1 MSASHEKSHLGSRI
15 SAHEKRSFRTS
26 LQVIVYKTIINAK
39 KHKAFVSK
47 YKALILK
54 YKAHILKYK
63 AHILKYKAH
72 ILKYMPYVFFHIL
85 YVFAVTAEIRNFAT
99 I

>member
-26 LQVIVYKTIINAK
+26 LQVIVYNTIINAK
-39 KHKAFVSK
+39 KHKAYISK
-47 YKALILK
+47 YKAL
-54 YKAHILKYK
+54 
-63 AHILKYKAH
+63 ILKYKAH

>member
-47 YKALILK
+47 YKA
-54 YKAHILKYK
+54 Y
-63 AHILKYKAH
+63 ILKYKAH

>member
-47 YKALILK
+47 HKAL
-54 YKAHILKYK
+54 
-63 AHILKYKAH
+63 ILKYKAH

>member
-54 YKAHILKYK
+54 YKAHILKY
-63 AHILKYKAH
+63 
-72 ILKYMPYVFFHIL
+72 MPYVFFHIL
-85 YVFAVTAEIRNFAT
+85 YVSAVTAEIRNFAT

>member
-54 YKAHILKYK
+54 YKAR
-63 AHILKYKAH
+63 

>member
-1 MSASHEKSHLGSRI
+1 MSASHEKSLLGSRI

-54 YKAHILKYK
+54 YKAHILKY
-63 AHILKYKAH
+63 
-72 ILKYMPYVFFHIL
+72 MPYVFFHIL

>member
-54 YKAHILKYK
+54 YKAHILKY
-63 AHILKYKAH
+63 
-72 ILKYMPYVFFHIL
+72 MPYVFFHIP

>member
-15 SAHEKRSFRTS
+15 SAHGKRSFRTS

-54 YKAHILKYK
+54 YKAHILKY
-63 AHILKYKAH
+63 
-72 ILKYMPYVFFHIL
+72 MPYVFFHIL

>member
-15 SAHEKRSFRTS
+15 SAHEKRLFRTS

-54 YKAHILKYK
+54 YKAHILKY
-63 AHILKYKAH
+63 
-72 ILKYMPYVFFHIL
+72 MPYVFFHIL

>member
-1 MSASHEKSHLGSRI
+1 MRNHI
-15 SAHEKRSFRTS
+15 SEVAYRHTKKRSFRTS

-54 YKAHILKYK
+54 YKAHILKY
-63 AHILKYKAH
+63 
-72 ILKYMPYVFFHIL
+72 MPYVFFHIL

>member
-54 YKAHILKYK
+54 YKAHILKY
-63 AHILKYKAH
+63 
-72 ILKYMPYVFFHIL
+72 MPYVFFHIL
-85 YVFAVTAEIRNFAT
+85 YVFAVIAEIRNFAT

>member
-15 SAHEKRSFRTS
+15 SAHEKRSFRTP

-54 YKAHILKYK
+54 YKAHILKY
-63 AHILKYKAH
+63 
-72 ILKYMPYVFFHIL
+72 MPYVFFHIL
-85 YVFAVTAEIRNFAT
+85 YVFAVTAEIRIFAT

>member
-15 SAHEKRSFRTS
+15 SAHGKRSFRTS

-54 YKAHILKYK
+54 YKAHILKY
-63 AHILKYKAH
+63 
-72 ILKYMPYVFFHIL
+72 MTYVFFHIL

>member
-47 YKALILK
+47 NKAL
-54 YKAHILKYK
+54 
-63 AHILKYKAH
+63 ILKYKAH

>member
-63 AHILKYKAH
+63 AHILKY
-72 ILKYMPYVFFHIL
+72 MPYVFFHIL

>member
-54 YKAHILKYK
+54 YKAHILKY
-63 AHILKYKAH
+63 
-72 ILKYMPYVFFHIL
+72 MPYVFFRIL

>member
-26 LQVIVYKTIINAK
+26 LQVIVYKAIINAK

-47 YKALILK
+47 YKAL
-54 YKAHILKYK
+54 
-63 AHILKYKAH
+63 ILKYKAH

>member
-15 SAHEKRSFRTS
+15 SAHEKQSFRTS

-54 YKAHILKYK
+54 YKE
-63 AHILKYKAH
+63 H
-72 ILKYMPYVFFHIL
+72 ILKYMPYVFFNIL

>member
-15 SAHEKRSFRTS
+15 SAHEKRSFRTT

-54 YKAHILKYK
+54 YKAHILKY
-63 AHILKYKAH
+63 
-72 ILKYMPYVFFHIL
+72 MPYVFFHIL

>member
-54 YKAHILKYK
+54 YKAL
-63 AHILKYKAH
+63 

>member
-15 SAHEKRSFRTS
+15 SAHGKRSFRTS

-54 YKAHILKYK
+54 YKAHILKY
-63 AHILKYKAH
+63 
-72 ILKYMPYVFFHIL
+72 MPYVFFHIL
-85 YVFAVTAEIRNFAT
+85 YVFVVTAEIRNFAT

>member
-39 KHKAFVSK
+39 KHKALVSK
-47 YKALILK
+47 YKAL
-54 YKAHILKYK
+54 
-63 AHILKYKAH
+63 ILKYKAH

>member
-1 MSASHEKSHLGSRI
+1 MRDEKNC
-15 SAHEKRSFRTS
+15 S
-26 LQVIVYKTIINAK
+26 LCNK
-39 KHKAFVSK
+39 K
-47 YKALILK
+47 YKALIS
-54 YKAHILKYK
+54 
-63 AHILKYKAH
+63 KYKAH

>member
-15 SAHEKRSFRTS
+15 SAHGKRSFRTS
-26 LQVIVYKTIINAK
+26 LQVVVYKTIINAK

-47 YKALILK
+47 YKAL
-54 YKAHILKYK
+54 
-63 AHILKYKAH
+63 ILKYKAH

>member
-15 SAHEKRSFRTS
+15 SAHGKRSFRTS

-54 YKAHILKYK
+54 YKAL
-63 AHILKYKAH
+63 

>member
-26 LQVIVYKTIINAK
+26 LQVIVYKIIINAK

-47 YKALILK
+47 YKAL
-54 YKAHILKYK
+54 
-63 AHILKYKAH
+63 ILKYKAH

>member
-39 KHKAFVSK
+39 IHKAFVSK
-47 YKALILK
+47 YKAL
-54 YKAHILKYK
+54 
-63 AHILKYKAH
+63 ILKYKAH

>member
-15 SAHEKRSFRTS
+15 LAHEKRSFRTS

-54 YKAHILKYK
+54 YKAHILKY
-63 AHILKYKAH
+63 
-72 ILKYMPYVFFHIL
+72 MPYVFFHIL

>member
-1 MSASHEKSHLGSRI
+1 MSASHEKSHFGSRI

-54 YKAHILKYK
+54 YKAHILKY
-63 AHILKYKAH
+63 
-72 ILKYMPYVFFHIL
+72 MPYVFFHIL

>member
-54 YKAHILKYK
+54 YKAHILKY
-63 AHILKYKAH
+63 
-72 ILKYMPYVFFHIL
+72 MPYVFFHIL
-85 YVFAVTAEIRNFAT
+85 YVFAITAEIRNFAT

>member
-47 YKALILK
+47 YKA
-54 YKAHILKYK
+54 
-63 AHILKYKAH
+63 H

>member
-1 MSASHEKSHLGSRI
+1 MSASHEKSHLESRI

-54 YKAHILKYK
+54 YKAHILKY
-63 AHILKYKAH
+63 
-72 ILKYMPYVFFHIL
+72 MPYVFFHIL